1 MSKIGEWL
9 ENRLYNNRYN
19 LPDIKELDEI
29 ICRYYKCGVAHTYK
43 DMTPDEVWE
52 HFYDFLGIPYNNV
65 NDAEE
70 AFDDMCDKMGR
81 STYAHEFIKNEI
93 KK

>member
-9 ENRLYNNRYN
+9 ENRLYNNSHN

-29 ICRYYKCGVAHTYK
+29 ICRYYKCGVVRTYK
-43 DMTPDEVWE
+43 DMSPDELWE
-52 HFYDFLGIPYNNV
+52 TIYNLLGVPYGDVKN
-65 NDAEE
+65 AEIE
-70 AFDDMCDKMGR
+70 FDNMFEKMNK
-81 STYAHEFIKNEI
+81 STYAHEFIKNEM